1 MKLVGLIS
9 DTHGRLPDAA
19 LGALA
24 YCNHIIHAGDICDP
38 GILRELQIMA
48 PTTAVLG
55 NNDYDE
61 YGKNVTRFAHPVIDG
76 VRFLVAHYPN
86 DARIG
91 FNGSRA
97 IAPGDPLPQVC
108 VHGHTHIPEILAGR
122 DAYPASLFIC
132 PGKLQPPARRVPGV
146 GRLHRAGSGTRASRP
161 RGIARRRSA
170 VGDGEVERKRPPW
183 WAAFAI
189 RLPAA

>member
-1 MKLVGLIS
+1 MGS
-9 DTHGRLPDAA
+9 LPDAA

-61 YGKNVTRFAHPVIDG
+61 YGKNVTRFAYPVIDG

-108 VHGHTHIPEILAGR
+108 VHGHTHIPEILTGSR
-122 DAYPASLFIC
+122 RVPASLFIAREA
-132 PGKLQPPARRVPGV
+132 QPPARRVPASV
-146 GRLHRAGSGTRASRP
+146 GFIELEAGRVRA
-161 RGIARRRSA
+161 ARVESL
-170 VGDGEVERKRPPW
+170 DGEVLMEMGK
-183 WAAFAI
+183 
-189 RLPAA
+189 

>member
-1 MKLVGLIS
+1 
-9 DTHGRLPDAA
+9 
-19 LGALA
+19 
-24 YCNHIIHAGDICDP
+24 
-38 GILRELQIMA
+38 MA

-61 YGKNVTRFAHPVIDG
+61 YGKNVTRFAYPVIDG

-132 PGKLQPPARRVPGV
+132 PGSWRPTARRVPGV
-146 GRLHRAGSGTRASRP
+146 GRLHRAGSGRVTSCP
-161 RGIARRRSA
+161 RGIGSKVKCCWRWGSKEAM
-170 VGDGEVERKRPPW
+170 RPPNR
-183 WAAFAI
+183 AAACISATIPTETKRVDFA
-189 RLPAA
+189 RPGNGTLSFRAA

>member
-24 YCNHIIHAGDICDP
+24 YCNHIIHAGDICDS

-61 YGKNVTRFAHPVIDG
+61 YGKNVTRFAYPVIDG

-97 IAPGDPLPQVC
+97 IAPGDPLPQVD
-108 VHGHTHIPEILAGR
+108 VYKRQQQNGWRTGFVERQVRQDGALPQRA
-122 DAYPASLFIC
+122 
-132 PGKLQPPARRVPGV
+132 
-146 GRLHRAGSGTRASRP
+146 AGSIAASR
-161 RGIARRRSA
+161 
-170 VGDGEVERKRPPW
+170 
-183 WAAFAI
+183 FA
-189 RLPAA
+189 PGSFPS

>member
-24 YCNHIIHAGDICDP
+24 NCNHIIHAGDICDP

-91 FNGSRA
+91 FNGCRRCACTGIPTSPRSSPVATRTRQACSSAREAAAARA
-97 IAPGDPLPQVC
+97 
-108 VHGHTHIPEILAGR
+108 
-122 DAYPASLFIC
+122 
-132 PGKLQPPARRVPGV
+132 
-146 GRLHRAGSGTRASRP
+146 AGS
-161 RGIARRRSA
+161 RRRSA
-170 VGDGEVERKRPPW
+170 SSSWKRDACEPPAWNRSTAKCCWRWAHNACFFLSLNNISALRRK
-183 WAAFAI
+183 
-189 RLPAA
+189 PASS

>member
-86 DARIG
+86 DVRIG

-97 IAPGDPLPQVC
+97 A
-108 VHGHTHIPEILAGR
+108 A
-122 DAYPASLFIC
+122 
-132 PGKLQPPARRVPGV
+132 ARA
-146 GRLHRAGSGTRASRP
+146 AGS
-161 RGIARRRSA
+161 RRRSA
-170 VGDGEVERKRPPW
+170 SSSWKRDACEPPAWNRSTAKCCWRWAHNACFFLSLNNISALRRK
-183 WAAFAI
+183 
-189 RLPAA
+189 PASS

>member
-61 YGKNVTRFAHPVIDG
+61 YGKNVTRFAHPVVDG

-91 FNGSRA
+91 FNGS
-97 IAPGDPLPQVC
+97 
-108 VHGHTHIPEILAGR
+108 
-122 DAYPASLFIC
+122 
-132 PGKLQPPARRVPGV
+132 
-146 GRLHRAGSGTRASRP
+146 
-161 RGIARRRSA
+161 
-170 VGDGEVERKRPPW
+170 
-183 WAAFAI
+183 
-189 RLPAA
+189 

>member
-132 PGKLQPPARRVPGV
+132 PG
-146 GRLHRAGSGTRASRP
+146 SCSRP
-161 RGIARRRSA
+161 RG
-170 VGDGEVERKRPPW
+170 G
-183 WAAFAI
+183 F
-189 RLPAA
+189 PAYFSFFNRIKVCFSNLI